1 MDNNTAR
8 IATVSDHEAY
18 QDFLK
23 NLDTQT
29 TYQGKQS
36 YAKHFCDTHSVDRK
50 QLSEIIRLVAGKAHL
65 RNVEGSGVEIVA
77 NAPSLGKR
85 IARTARAVFRN
96 AAADDEG
103 AYLESLNSYKKFPRY
118 NTDRSAWQDQLDMA
132 KAFLS
137 ANEVSEDE
145 FLRIVGICFN
155 PKIAAS
161 ADGATDPD
169 GYKADLLKAF
179 LVKNKMDSKNL
190 SGCLKKIADLEENE
204 MRKAQ
209 SFLSRANIPDRGQLK
224 FNQKMYSEYLRSQEI
239 SVEDFIEVQNLFFDQ
254 KSRETLAKDFI
265 ESHKDLA
272 VDEFMKFLQY
282 VSRDSQS
289 KAAQS
294 FAQSFIES
302 NKDLTV
308 DEFTKV
314 LQYVS
319 HYYSVS
325 TAVQSFIESN
335 KDLAVD
341 GFKKVLQYVSHDSRS
356 TAAQSFIESNK
367 DLTVDGFKKVLDF
380 LKPST
385 DSEVSILAQSFIES
399 HTDSL
404 SVDEFTKVLQYVS
417 RDSRSNA
424 AQSFIESHK
433 DLAVDEFTKV
443 LQYVSDYSR
452 SKAAQS
458 FIESHKDLAVDE
470 FAKVLQYVSDYPRSN
485 AAQSFIE
492 SRKDLAVDEF
502 TKVLQYVSHD
512 SRSTAAQSFIE
523 SNKDLTVVDFMR
535 VIQYLPHESQI
546 KLIKKSHTD
555 SLDVDDLD
563 NLIKILTAAN
573 GVTPDIVNLV
583 VISFIETHE
592 KDLSVV
598 DFMRV
603 IQYLPHESQIKLIKK
618 SNKDLNADDF
628 AKIIQHYDYASKNEL
643 RAFFFIKSHKDLN
656 ADDFAKI
663 IQHYDY
669 ALKNELLVFFIKS
682 NPEISAENIANILKV
697 SFSDIFSDGVRKIE
711 AMSKL
716 IIEVEDGKKIS
727 DVITASYPNN
737 WERFDYL
744 RRAIN
749 LIAIT
754 PSTIPAILSV
764 ASEAIKTMGDEEV
777 IEEAINFLQ
786 DRHIITGEKKVLDL
800 LKNHYKSTYSTLAT
814 LLDVNIEDA
823 VKEEA
828 KKYLQGL
835 LGEEFDSS
843 QYSLMDIFSYHELS
857 RTTDSFFALL
867 KEEFVE
873 KLRQNFQLPEA
884 KAYFSYKEY
893 DVMKRIIGD
902 KLVNVGAFSSYLHDR
917 KMRVPE
923 LNEAETAEYK
933 LSFDNIVICRADHDA
948 VNLQFVQLLGQDSCD
963 DDKIIDFFDNFY
975 AEGEFAALIS
985 GGNRQKIIELFKAN
999 KKEFAH
1005 LFKQKDGLASFICE
1019 VVAVGDGCLRNIS
1032 NKFKS
1037 ILNTKLMATPEDVE
1051 IYACFINDIFVPI
1064 ANARGRDIMHSSQ
1077 EDDPLTNSDVNNCKF
1092 NAVGFFDKIKANLKR
1107 DADSFDKFKDK
1118 MMGDF
1123 AKQNQG
1129 LKEWLDDF
1137 QDGDKKSRAISHLIA
1152 EILEDDN
1159 MRNEHIYDQ
1168 FRELVAFHIC
1178 RELFNDNGL
1187 ANDFGVEI
1195 VSKGNEIFAQEFS
1208 NALSRQNLA
1217 ELKKDFD
1224 ELEVERDKQ
1233 LKSEVARQRGV
1244 TEKEKEVD
1252 FSTTIPASKVEVATG
1267 ERVVTG
1273 ERGVVRE

>member
-341 GFKKVLQYVSHDSRS
+341 GFK
-356 TAAQSFIESNK
+356 
-367 DLTVDGFKKVLDF
+367 
-380 LKPST
+380 
-385 DSEVSILAQSFIES
+385 
-399 HTDSL
+399 
-404 SVDEFTKVLQYVS
+404 
-417 RDSRSNA
+417 
-424 AQSFIESHK
+424 
-433 DLAVDEFTKV
+433 
-443 LQYVSDYSR
+443 
-452 SKAAQS
+452 
-458 FIESHKDLAVDE
+458 
-470 FAKVLQYVSDYPRSN
+470 
-485 AAQSFIE
+485 
-492 SRKDLAVDEF
+492 
-502 TKVLQYVSHD
+502 KVLQYVSHD